1 MVRVPTYNSYMNL
14 LNRSLSTK
22 AQIDL
27 YSYQATTGL
36 KSPTYSGYGV
46 NAYNIVNIEAALGV
60 TQNFMENNKVLDTE
74 LKAMNTAMQS
84 INDSISDFKSM
95 LNSFGASD
103 TDKMNPD
110 QTGGEITFT
119 DNNEATYLGKTI
131 TINGIKYTFADNDD
145 ENTNIDLS
153 AIQGDSGTEG
163 YAEKVMEL
171 LKDKIDPAGTNK
183 DYIFEENKFSFPLYT
198 INGSSTI
205 LSADGV
211 ELGDAYAM
219 NQDKA
224 SALKDLQN
232 SAFAT
237 MLALAD
243 SLNTSAGGRYL
254 FGGGNA
260 SNAPVNFPFKTL
272 EEFQAYYDG
281 INIKFPDSAS
291 AILSNMTF
299 TAEDTGELTISRIE
313 GNNYNISTEKDGGFL
328 NKVAEGGAQSTGD
341 VTFDADKNTITA
353 TEYHAFQSIKPG
365 DTLVV
370 GRGGDGSDDLSLI
383 VKSVSEDGKTITFE
397 DVDGHTIPESANGTV
412 TNGAGLTFST
422 SFPVGAVIEMDGMG
436 NNVAERVQVVSIN
449 TDGSL
454 NVTADPN
461 HFNADT
467 VTIPSSSKWSL
478 GTSSY
483 YQGGNVDT
491 ERLISSN
498 QSIVMNINAGDSAF
512 EKLFRS
518 LGQIA
523 QGNMVDSRDL
533 SQEFDGLVDSN
544 FASDTISNAINLLQS
559 AIDNSG
565 DLNPTSTSSLN
576 GITAKLS
583 SDYVRLSNN
592 TENLTLAS
600 TNLENSVGDLKNT
613 DQTEA
618 VVKALMASNNL
629 QASYSILNNLMNLS
643 LVNYLKQIKL
653 ISFNK
658 RTLLSAFINVLNLYT
673 LLFDVNR

>member
-412 TNGAGLTFST
+412 TNGVGLTFST

-583 SDYVRLSNN
+583 SDYVRLNNN

-643 LVNYLKQIKL
+643 LVNYLK
-653 ISFNK
+653 
-658 RTLLSAFINVLNLYT
+658 
-673 LLFDVNR
+673 

>member
-412 TNGAGLTFST
+412 TNGVGLTFST

-461 HFNADT
+461 YFNADT

>member
-353 TEYHAFQSIKPG
+353 TEYHVFQSIKPG

-412 TNGAGLTFST
+412 TNGVGLTFST

-583 SDYVRLSNN
+583 SDYVRLNNN

-643 LVNYLKQIKL
+643 LVNYLK
-653 ISFNK
+653 
-658 RTLLSAFINVLNLYT
+658 
-673 LLFDVNR
+673 

>member
-14 LNRSLSTK
+14 LNQSLSTK
-22 AQIDL
+22 SKIEL

-36 KSPTYSGYGV
+36 KSSTYSGYGIS
-46 NAYNIVNIEAALGV
+46 AYNIVNLESALGV
-60 TQNFMENNKVLDTE
+60 TQNFMENNKVLDVE
-74 LKAMNTAMQS
+74 LSAMNTALQS
-84 INDSISDFKSM
+84 INDAVSDLKSM

-103 TDKMNPD
+103 ADKMNPD

-119 DNNEATYLGKTI
+119 NNNESAYLGKTI
-131 TINGIKYTFADNDD
+131 TIDGVQYTFADNDA
-145 ENTNIDLS
+145 EANNIDLS
-153 AIQGDSGTEG
+153 VIRADSGTEG
-163 YAEKVMEL
+163 YAEKVMGL
-171 LKDKIDPAGTNK
+171 LKDKVDPAGTNS
-183 DYIFEENKFSFPLYT
+183 DYVFDGNKFSFPLYT
-198 INGSSTI
+198 IDGSSTV
-205 LSADGV
+205 LGADGV
-211 ELGDAYAM
+211 ELGEAYTM

-254 FGGGNA
+254 FGGGN
-260 SNAPVNFPFKTL
+260 SNNPPVNFPFKTL
-272 EEFQAYYDG
+272 EEFQEYYDG

-291 AILSNMTF
+291 SVLSNMSF
-299 TAEDTGELTISRIE
+299 TADDTGALEFSRIE
-313 GNNYNISTEKDGGFL
+313 GNNYKITPEKAGGFL
-328 NKVAEGGAQSTGD
+328 NKVAEGSAQTTGD
-341 VTFDADKNTITA
+341 VTFDSDKNTITA
-353 TEYHAFQSIKPG
+353 TEYHAFQSVKAG

-370 GRGGDGSDDLSLI
+370 GRGGNGSDDLSLI

-397 DVDGHTIPESANGTV
+397 DVDGHNIPASADGTV
-412 TNGAGLTFST
+412 ADGTGLTFST
-422 SFPVGAVIEMDGMG
+422 SFPVGAVIDMSGMG
-436 NNVAERVQVVSIN
+436 NNVAERVQVVSVN

-467 VTIPSSSKWSL
+467 VQIAASSKWEMS
-478 GTSSY
+478 TSSY
-483 YQGGNVDT
+483 YQGGTVDT

-498 QSIVMNINAGDSAF
+498 QSIIMNVNAGDGAF

-523 QGNMVDSRDL
+523 QGNMVDNRDL
-533 SQEFDGLVDSN
+533 SQEFDGLVDPN
-544 FASDTISNAINLLQS
+544 FASDTINNAMDLLQS

-565 DLNPTSTSSLN
+565 DLNPSSTSSLN

-600 TNLENSVGDLKNT
+600 TNLENSVSDLKT
-613 DQTEA
+613 VDQTEA
-618 VVKALMASNNL
+618 VISALMASNNL
-629 QASYSILNNLMNLS
+629 QASYSILNNLMSLS
-643 LVNYLKQIKL
+643 LINYLK
-653 ISFNK
+653 
-658 RTLLSAFINVLNLYT
+658 
-673 LLFDVNR
+673 

>member
-1 MVRVPTYNSYMNL
+1 MNL

-412 TNGAGLTFST
+412 TNGVGLTFST

-498 QSIVMNINAGDSAF
+498 QSIVMNINAGGSAF

-643 LVNYLKQIKL
+643 LVNYLK
-653 ISFNK
+653 
-658 RTLLSAFINVLNLYT
+658 
-673 LLFDVNR
+673 

>member
-397 DVDGHTIPESANGTV
+397 DVDGHAIPESANGTV
-412 TNGAGLTFST
+412 TNGVGLTFST

-583 SDYVRLSNN
+583 SDYVRLNNN

-643 LVNYLKQIKL
+643 LVNYLK
-653 ISFNK
+653 
-658 RTLLSAFINVLNLYT
+658 
-673 LLFDVNR
+673 